1 MNDYDIQEAL
11 KRIEDELIAS
21 MMRNM
26 QRHRAEETKEGIEWG
41 MWQAEQL
48 RALEEYRKRNAKKYN
63 GQFEEINSSIPAI
76 ISESRKRGYLDQ
88 EAHILETIG
97 QASGGSG
104 DIDGA
109 FFKINDRK
117 MNALIDATVSDMGNA
132 ETAML
137 RRANDQYR
145 KTIFNAQV
153 YANSGVGTYEK
164 AVDMATKDFL
174 AAGIQCI
181 QYKNG
186 SMHRIEEYAGMAI
199 RTASKRAYLT
209 GEGEKRKE
217 WGCHLVI
224 MNKRGNPCPKC
235 LPFVGKILIDDVWS
249 GGSSEDGSYPLMS
262 SAMAAGLYHPNCKD
276 SHTTYFPGI
285 STPPDDK
292 FSREEIKQVEED
304 YKDDQKQQYAQRQE
318 EKFGRLANY
327 SLDSEN
333 KRKYAIKKAEWEKV
347 IPDKPT
353 TKPLLERG
361 TAAIDYRAKKVTFK
375 DLREWRKTIGNVTD
389 EEYAIIDGMND
400 AGYIRNSNAYKINK
414 ALRDGTVDQLSDA
427 SRQTLETL
435 RDVIDKNVS
444 DTDAVLLR
452 RVDNQYIEDVFGIS
466 AKDPEDIIKE
476 LNSKKL
482 GDVYTEKGFVSTS
495 YKANKNL
502 NNADDILLDIYAPE
516 GTNMFLTHNREES
529 EIILQAGTKF
539 EVKGATLTDDGK
551 VKVLVDVKKDVG
563 IDNKVLDIKD
573 KALKEGKENA
583 KIKLKDKITETDIQI
598 TDLKKQFSN
607 ITDGYSYDEWFNE
620 FDSIEDGFGGADD
633 NDESFNKLKELDSKI
648 KEQSQK
654 KNELLHQKEKRKQL
668 DNGYSD
674 RVPDDELDDFNKKA
688 LEQIKSDTGY
698 SDDKALEFQDTLKE
712 YFGGNYEAILAGQ
725 TQEAKIIRDGIDR
738 MPVYEGS
745 INRGLM
751 LDSSNI
757 NAFSGLKPGDEL
769 PQKGMIESWSS
780 EKGTATAFSGISDYE
795 RNSVLLECE
804 HNETAVGVQH
814 LSSFG
819 KVESE
824 VLSSSKYEV
833 VEMVTENKYDYLSKH
848 KEYLYFPE
856 DLENEK
862 EVLKENVVCI
872 IKVKEKN

>member
-48 RALEEYRKRNAKKYN
+48 RALEEYRKRNAKKYK

-97 QASGGSG
+97 QVPSGQG

-132 ETAML
+132 ETEML

-249 GGSSEDGSYPLMS
+249 GGSSKDGSYPLMS

-276 SHTTYFPGI
+276 GHTTYFPGI

-292 FSREEIKQVEED
+292 FSKKEIKQVEED
-304 YKDDQKQQYAQRQE
+304 YKDDQKQQYAKRQE

-327 SLDSEN
+327 SLDPMN
-333 KRKYAIKKAEWEKV
+333 
-347 IPDKPT
+347 
-353 TKPLLERG
+353 
-361 TAAIDYRAKKVTFK
+361 KKV
-375 DLREWRKTIGNVTD
+375 
-389 EEYAIIDGMND
+389 Y
-400 AGYIRNSNAYKINK
+400 
-414 ALRDGTVDQLSDA
+414 A
-427 SRQTLETL
+427 SRQEQWKHVRMRTGNKSSQEYAESKRPLANFMALPQNRVVDVL
-435 RDVIDKNVS
+435 RKKAALDK
-444 DTDAVLLR
+444 
-452 RVDNQYIEDVFGIS
+452 
-466 AKDPEDIIKE
+466 K
-476 LNSKKL
+476 
-482 GDVYTEKGFVSTS
+482 
-495 YKANKNL
+495 YKVT
-502 NNADDILLDIYAPE
+502 IYAPKGSKCAYIE
-516 GTNMFLTHNREES
+516 KLSKYPKQRELLLDKDS
-529 EIILQAGTKF
+529 LF
-539 EVKGATLTDDGK
+539 K
-551 VKVLVDVKKDVG
+551 VISK
-563 IDNKVLDIKD
+563 
-573 KALKEGKENA
+573 KEN
-583 KIKLKDKITETDIQI
+583 E
-598 TDLKKQFSN
+598 
-607 ITDGYSYDEWFNE
+607 
-620 FDSIEDGFGGADD
+620 IE
-633 NDESFNKLKELDSKI
+633 L
-648 KEQSQK
+648 Q
-654 KNELLHQKEKRKQL
+654 
-668 DNGYSD
+668 
-674 RVPDDELDDFNKKA
+674 V
-688 LEQIKSDTGY
+688 
-698 SDDKALEFQDTLKE
+698 
-712 YFGGNYEAILAGQ
+712 
-725 TQEAKIIRDGIDR
+725 II
-738 MPVYEGS
+738 
-745 INRGLM
+745 
-751 LDSSNI
+751 
-757 NAFSGLKPGDEL
+757 
-769 PQKGMIESWSS
+769 
-780 EKGTATAFSGISDYE
+780 
-795 RNSVLLECE
+795 
-804 HNETAVGVQH
+804 
-814 LSSFG
+814 
-819 KVESE
+819 
-824 VLSSSKYEV
+824 
-833 VEMVTENKYDYLSKH
+833 
-848 KEYLYFPE
+848 
-856 DLENEK
+856 
-862 EVLKENVVCI
+862 
-872 IKVKEKN
+872 

>member
-249 GGSSEDGSYPLMS
+249 GGSSKDGSYPLMS
-262 SAMAAGLYHPNCKD
+262 SAIAAGLYHPNCKD

-607 ITDGYSYDEWFNE
+607 ITD
-620 FDSIEDGFGGADD
+620 
-633 NDESFNKLKELDSKI
+633 
-648 KEQSQK
+648 
-654 KNELLHQKEKRKQL
+654 
-668 DNGYSD
+668 
-674 RVPDDELDDFNKKA
+674 
-688 LEQIKSDTGY
+688 
-698 SDDKALEFQDTLKE
+698 
-712 YFGGNYEAILAGQ
+712 
-725 TQEAKIIRDGIDR
+725 
-738 MPVYEGS
+738 
-745 INRGLM
+745 
-751 LDSSNI
+751 
-757 NAFSGLKPGDEL
+757 
-769 PQKGMIESWSS
+769 
-780 EKGTATAFSGISDYE
+780 
-795 RNSVLLECE
+795 
-804 HNETAVGVQH
+804 
-814 LSSFG
+814 
-819 KVESE
+819 
-824 VLSSSKYEV
+824 
-833 VEMVTENKYDYLSKH
+833 
-848 KEYLYFPE
+848 
-856 DLENEK
+856 
-862 EVLKENVVCI
+862 
-872 IKVKEKN
+872 